1 MVNDSMKERERKGK
15 RNGERCFPSFS
26 ISLPSSKLTISLC
39 LFTNM
44 TLLTLLIH
52 YVSYELTTTFI
63 IVYII

>member
-15 RNGERCFPSFS
+15 RNRERCFPSFS
-26 ISLPSSKLTISLC
+26 ISLPSSKRTISII

-44 TLLTLLIH
+44 TLSTLLIH
-52 YVSYELTTTFI
+52 CVSYELTTNFI

>member
-1 MVNDSMKERERKGK
+1 MVNDSMKERERKRK
-15 RNGERCFPSFS
+15 RNRERYFPSFS
-26 ISLPSSKLTISLC
+26 ISLLSSKLTISLI

-52 YVSYELTTTFI
+52 CVSYELTTTFI

>member
-1 MVNDSMKERERKGK
+1 MVNDSIKERERKRK
-15 RNGERCFPSFS
+15 KNRERCFPSLS
-26 ISLPSSKLTISLC
+26 ISLPSSKLTISLI

-52 YVSYELTTTFI
+52 CVSYELTTTFI